1 MSGRA
6 KLIRLKV
13 IKALRRAIYKP
24 VDLCPS
30 LPLIEVVV
38 RLDRP
43 LRAILLAETGV
54 LDSRE
59 RIRKP

>member
-13 IKALRRAIYKP
+13 VKALRRAIYKP
-24 VDLCPS
+24 VELYPS
-30 LPLIEVVV
+30 RPLIHVVV

-43 LRAILLAETGV
+43 LRAILLADTGV
-54 LDSRE
+54 LDSH
-59 RIRKP
+59 